1 MTLRLTALAALVML
15 FTGPTSVV
23 HANDHEHG
31 EGVNCES
38 RDMGK
43 TRCRISGSD
52 VRLVHQT
59 SDTQCIRGEN
69 WGVDRKGLWVDH
81 GCAGRFVA
89 AHSHSGEEDRHAQ
102 YHDSHAYSTDRGGWQ
117 PEQGWDTRF
126 NMACASQDF
135 HYHFCAADL
144 GGAGRVSVARQV
156 SNSAC
161 VEGRNWGS
169 NRAGVWV
176 DQGCAAE
183 FTVDRRWR

>member
-1 MTLRLTALAALVML
+1 MTLRLTALATLVVL
-15 FTGPTSVV
+15 FAGPTSIA
-23 HANDHEHG
+23 HADNHGHG
-31 EGVNCES
+31 EGVSCES
-38 RDMGK
+38 RNMGK
-43 TRCRISGSD
+43 TRCHVSWGD
-52 VRLVHQT
+52 ARLVQQT

-69 WGVDRKGLWVDH
+69 WGLDRKGLWVDH

-89 AHSHSGEEDRHAQ
+89 VHSGGRDDDHLTYGDNQHGDRHA
-102 YHDSHAYSTDRGGWQ
+102 GGWQ
-117 PEQGWDTRF
+117 PEPGWDTRF
-126 NMACASQDF
+126 NIACASQDF
-135 HYHFCAADL
+135 RYHFCAADL

-183 FTVDRRWR
+183 FTVDRRWH